1 MGLNMNEKIFP
12 FLWLRGEERN
22 LIEKEIDSIYNNN
35 IRAFIVESRTH
46 PDFCGEG
53 WWRDM
58 DIVLNKAKALGM
70 RVWVLDDKHYPT
82 GFANDKFSEHPEL
95 TQWHIAARNADII
108 GCKSGR
114 LRVGCLPE
122 DRLLFAAAYPYKGN
136 NIDYTS
142 PVFLTSA
149 FENNFLYFDLPEKPY
164 RVVTIWKTRDGGR
177 SDRMDLINP
186 ASVQLLI
193 DVVYEPHYARYKELF
208 GNTFAGFF
216 SDEPGFY
223 NDYNVCALKRSVN
236 IYETKLGTEGMS
248 YPFSDELLTRLYA
261 HPLHIK
267 ESDLVALWTLR
278 DERDSEIRC
287 AYMDIVTDLYAE
299 HFSGNIGKWCRDRGV
314 QYIGHIIEDMNCHA
328 HLGLGPGHY
337 FKSQT
342 GQNMAGIDIVLHQLE
357 PGYNELRHLAPISDG
372 YADPEFFDHTLS
384 ALAFSE
390 AHIDAYKEGKS
401 MCEIFGAYGWGL
413 DITKMKWLLDMML
426 VGGIN
431 HFVPHAFC
439 SNFPEPDC
447 PPHFHAQGNNP
458 QEEAFGYL
466 MKYAE
471 QMCNMF
477 SNGVPVVNIGV
488 LYHAEADWSGREYT
502 AVDPILKTLHENQ
515 YNAFI
520 VPATRLD
527 FAEKLQCLIVPY
539 AEFLPQQLKER
550 LNGLHC
556 KVIYAPQK
564 GIAGVVRELD
574 AMGLRDITL
583 NHPEKY
589 LRFYHYRKDGRDY
602 FMFFNAGTKD
612 ILVQADVRLKGPF
625 EILDYLSALEYT
637 TDGEDGIA
645 LNLPAGNS
653 VVCTAGRGK
662 EKQETELC
670 KTLFEQYKVFL
681 RSGKEKEF
689 SFYKNVSLP
698 FDVIAKNE
706 QPSFSGT
713 ARFEVTADL
722 GKGKYV
728 VKLIGAIGDAVL
740 SVNGK
745 TVGRRICK
753 PYVYDISD
761 CVQKGENRLRIDL
774 SDTLGGCIADRFSCY
789 STIAPLGLES
799 VEIYKIKE

>member
-1 MGLNMNEKIFP
+1 MYEKIMP
-12 FLWLRGEERN
+12 FLWMQGA
-22 LIEKEIDSIYNNN
+22 EKSALEGEIDSIYNNN

-82 GFANDKFSEHPEL
+82 GFANDKFLEHPEL

-177 SDRMDLINP
+177 NDRMDLINP

-223 NDYNVCALKRSVN
+223 NDYNDNALKRSVN

-248 YPFSDELLTRLYA
+248 YPVSDELLTRLYA

-299 HFSGNIGKWCRDRGV
+299 HFSGNIGKWCRERGV

-337 FKSQT
+337 FKSQM
-342 GQNMAGIDIVLHQLE
+342 GQDMAGIDIVLHQLE

-439 SNFPEPDC
+439 PNFPEPDC

-458 QEEAFGYL
+458 QEEGFGYL

-471 QMCNMF
+471 QMCDLF
-477 SNGVPVVNIGV
+477 SNGAPVVDIGV
-488 LYHAEADWSGREYT
+488 LYHAEADWSGRNYT

-539 AEFLPQQLKER
+539 AEFLPQELKKR
-550 LNGLHC
+550 LKGLHC
-556 KVIYAPQK
+556 KVLYAPK
-564 GIAGVVRELD
+564 EDIAGVVRELD
-574 AMGLRDITL
+574 AMGLRDVTL
-583 NHPEKY
+583 DHPEKY
-589 LRFYHYRKDGRDY
+589 LRFYHYRKDDREY
-602 FMFFNAGTKD
+602 FMFFNAGTED
-612 ILVQADVRLKGPF
+612 IRVRADVGQEGPY
-625 EILDYLSALEYT
+625 EVLDYLSALEYT
-637 TDGEDGIA
+637 IDGEGGIA
-645 LNLPAGNS
+645 LDLPAGNS
-653 VVCTAGRGK
+653 VVCTVGRGK
-662 EKQETELC
+662 RKRETDLC
-670 KTLFEQYKVFL
+670 KTLSEQFNVSL
-681 RSGKEKEF
+681 RSSNKKEF

-706 QPSFSGT
+706 QPVFAGT
-713 ARFEVTADL
+713 ARFVVSTDL
-722 GKGKYV
+722 ENGKYL
-728 VKLIGAIGDAVL
+728 VKLIGAAGDAVL
-740 SVNGK
+740 AVNGK

-761 CVQKGENRLRIDL
+761 FVQKGENRFRIDL
-774 SDTLGGCIADRFSCY
+774 SDTLGGSIADRFSCY
-789 STIAPLGLES
+789 SAIGPLGLES

>member
-384 ALAFSE
+384 ALALSE

-574 AMGLRDITL
+574 AMGLRDVTL
-583 NHPEKY
+583 DHPEKY

>member
-1 MGLNMNEKIFP
+1 MNEKIFP

-574 AMGLRDITL
+574 AMGLRDVTL
-583 NHPEKY
+583 DHPEKY

-637 TDGEDGIA
+637 TDGEGGIA

-706 QPSFSGT
+706 QPAFSGT
-713 ARFEVTADL
+713 ARFEISVEL
-722 GKGKYV
+722 GEGKYL
-728 VKLIGAIGDAVL
+728 VKLLGAVGDVVL
-740 SVNGK
+740 LVNGK

-761 CVQKGENRLRIDL
+761 FVQKGENRLCIDL
-774 SDTLGGCIADRFSCY
+774 SDTLCGCVADRFSCY
-789 STIAPLGLES
+789 SAIAPVGLES

>member
-177 SDRMDLINP
+177 NDRMDLINP

-574 AMGLRDITL
+574 AMGLRDVTL
-583 NHPEKY
+583 DHPEKY

>member
-58 DIVLNKAKALGM
+58 DIVLSKAKALGM

-82 GFANDKFSEHPEL
+82 GFANDKFLEHPEL
-95 TQWHIAARNADII
+95 TQWHIAERNADII
-108 GCKSGR
+108 GCKSGK
-114 LRVGCLPE
+114 LRIGCLPE
-122 DRLLFAAAYPYKGN
+122 DRLLFAAAYPYQGK
-136 NIDYTS
+136 NIDYAS
-142 PVFLTSA
+142 PVFLTAA

-164 RVVTIWKTRDGGR
+164 RIVTVWKTRDGGR
-177 SDRMDLINP
+177 GDRMDLINP

-314 QYIGHIIEDMNCHA
+314 QYIGHIIEDMNCHT

-357 PGYNELRHLAPISDG
+357 PGYNELRHLAPICDG

-390 AHIDAYKEGKS
+390 AHIDAYKKGYS
-401 MCEIFGAYGWGL
+401 VCEIFGAYGWGL

-539 AEFLPQQLKER
+539 AEFLPQELKER

-574 AMGLRDITL
+574 VMGLRDITL
-583 NHPEKY
+583 DHPEKY

-612 ILVQADVRLKGPF
+612 ILVRADVRLKGPF

-653 VVCTAGRGK
+653 VVCTAGSGK

-698 FDVIAKNE
+698 FNVIAKNE

-728 VKLIGAIGDAVL
+728 VKLIGATGDAVL

-761 CVQKGENRLRIDL
+761 CVQKGENRLCIDL

>member
-95 TQWHIAARNADII
+95 TQWHIAERNADII

-114 LRVGCLPE
+114 LRIGCLPE

-177 SDRMDLINP
+177 NDRMDLINP

-574 AMGLRDITL
+574 AMGLRDVTL
-583 NHPEKY
+583 DHPEKY

>member
-1 MGLNMNEKIFP
+1 MYEKIMP
-12 FLWLRGEERN
+12 FLWMQGA
-22 LIEKEIDSIYNNN
+22 EKSALEGEIDSIYNNN

-114 LRVGCLPE
+114 LRIGCLPE
-122 DRLLFAAAYPYKGN
+122 DSLLFAAAYPYKGKT
-136 NIDYTS
+136 IDYES
-142 PVFLTSA
+142 PVFLTAA

-177 SDRMDLINP
+177 NDRMDLINP

-248 YPFSDELLTRLYA
+248 YPVSDELLTRLYA

-299 HFSGNIGKWCRDRGV
+299 HFSGNIGKWCRERGV

-342 GQNMAGIDIVLHQLE
+342 GQDMAGIDIVLHQLE

-439 SNFPEPDC
+439 PNFPEPDC

-458 QEEAFGYL
+458 QEEGFGYL

-471 QMCNMF
+471 QMCDLF
-477 SNGVPVVNIGV
+477 SNGAPVVDIGV
-488 LYHAEADWSGREYT
+488 LYHAEADWSGRNYT

-539 AEFLPQQLKER
+539 AEFLPQELKKR
-550 LNGLHC
+550 LKGLHC
-556 KVIYAPQK
+556 KVLYAPK
-564 GIAGVVRELD
+564 EDIAGVVRALD
-574 AMGLRDITL
+574 AMGLRDVTL
-583 NHPEKY
+583 DHSEKY
-589 LRFYHYRKDGRDY
+589 LRFYHYRKDGREY
-602 FMFFNAGTKD
+602 FMFFNAGTED
-612 ILVQADVRLKGPF
+612 IRVRADVGQ
-625 EILDYLSALEYT
+625 EGSYEVLDYLSALEYT
-637 TDGEDGIA
+637 IDGEGGIA
-645 LNLPAGNS
+645 LDLPAGNS
-653 VVCTAGRGK
+653 VVCTVGRGK
-662 EKQETELC
+662 RKRETDLC
-670 KTLFEQYKVFL
+670 KTLSEQFNVSL
-681 RSGKEKEF
+681 RSSNKKEF

-706 QPSFSGT
+706 QPVFAGT
-713 ARFEVTADL
+713 ARFVVSTDL
-722 GKGKYV
+722 ENGKYL
-728 VKLIGAIGDAVL
+728 VKLIGAAGDAVL
-740 SVNGK
+740 AVNGK

-761 CVQKGENRLRIDL
+761 FVQKGENRFCIDL
-774 SDTLGGCIADRFSCY
+774 SDTLGGSIADRFSCY
-789 STIAPLGLES
+789 SAIGPLGLES

>member
-1 MGLNMNEKIFP
+1 MNEKIFP

-58 DIVLNKAKALGM
+58 DIVLSKAKTLGM

-82 GFANDKFSEHPEL
+82 GFANDKFLEHPEL

-164 RVVTIWKTRDGGR
+164 RIVTVWKTRDGGR
-177 SDRMDLINP
+177 GDRMDLINP

-314 QYIGHIIEDMNCHA
+314 QYIGHIIEDMNCHT

-357 PGYNELRHLAPISDG
+357 PGYNELRHLAPICDG

-390 AHIDAYKEGKS
+390 AHIDAYKKGYS
-401 MCEIFGAYGWGL
+401 VCEIFGAYGWGL

-426 VGGIN
+426 VGGVN

-439 SNFPEPDC
+439 SHFPEEDC

-458 QEEAFGYL
+458 QEQAFGYL

-471 QMCNMF
+471 QMCNLF
-477 SNGVPVVNIGV
+477 SNGTPVIDIGV
-488 LYHAEADWSGREYT
+488 LYHAEADWSGREYM

-539 AEFLPQQLKER
+539 AEFLPQELKER

-556 KVIYAPQK
+556 KVIYVPAQ
-564 GIAGVVRELD
+564 GVEGVVRGLD
-574 AMGLRDITL
+574 DMGLRDITL
-583 NHPEKY
+583 DHPEKY
-589 LRFYHYRKDGRDY
+589 LRFYHYRKDDRDY

-706 QPSFSGT
+706 QPAFSGT
-713 ARFEVTADL
+713 ARFEISVEL
-722 GKGKYV
+722 GEGKYL
-728 VKLIGAIGDAVL
+728 VKLLGAVGDVVL
-740 SVNGK
+740 LVNGK

-761 CVQKGENRLRIDL
+761 FVQKGENRLCIDL
-774 SDTLGGCIADRFSCY
+774 SDTLCGCVADRFSCY
-789 STIAPLGLES
+789 SAIAPVGLES